1 MGYDK
6 KQLKES
12 MNPLYGFGGKKIE
25 PVGVIILLVS
35 FGTQKTHR
43 TEHITF
49 DVVDILYPYNVIFS
63 WRLLNTFEA
72 VLHSAYLCLKVAATF
87 SVITILGSQKEARV
101 ALDPRPGRTS
111 EALAVP
117 GQEQ

>member
-35 FGTQKTHR
+35 FGTQKTHC

-72 VLHSAYLCLKVAATF
+72 VLHSAYLCLKVPATF